1 MTTTTP
7 DDRLAQTSRLVQ
19 IMRRPE
25 LGAFMGAL
33 VIYLLFVSVDRTGK
47 FGGLIGAANWSD
59 TAANYGIVAVAVAL
73 LMIAGE
79 FDLSSGVMV
88 GTAGLLGGLLITEWG
103 VPVWPAIGIVLV
115 FALFIG
121 FVNGYLVVRTG
132 LPSFIVTLAMFFSLR
147 GINLGV
153 TKALTG
159 TVRVIAARLNYLPRD
174 AADSWKVMQN
184 SDRAFISR
192 YALGRD
198 YHKVMRRRLQRFAE
212 RIEAAA
218 GACSHRVFTDSAP
231 VMEVE
236 IARKAGLGWRGKH
249 TLLLTRDAG
258 SMFFLG
264 EIYTDLPL
272 PIDEPVSSHCGEC
285 SACIDLCPTGA
296 IVGPY
301 RLDAR
306 RCISYLT
313 IELKDSIP
321 VELRPLMGNRI
332 LGCDDCQLVCPW
344 NKFAGTAQVSDFE
357 VRNGLDGA
365 SLVMLFGWSEEAF
378 ARRLEGS
385 PIRRIGHER
394 WLRNLAVGLG
404 NAPTAGPVVQA
415 LQARLD
421 DPSALVDRDRHA
433 GRAGGIGGRQCG
445 HLIGGQAEP
454 VEDHVQR
461 QHQQRRGEHLD
472 DEERGQPGLAAGE
485 PEPGQQIQ
493 NDAVIVAGV

>member
-159 TVRVIAARLNYLPRD
+159 TVRVIGVDKGEGYASAKEVFASSFWEPYDFRITVVWWLALTVAATWVLTRTTFGNWIFAVGGDKNAARNTGVPVNRTKILLFMYTSFS
-174 AADSWKVMQN
+174 AALYGIMSLMRLKSMQAGAGIGLEFTFIIAAVVGGCLLTGGFG
-184 SDRAFISR
+184 SAIGASIGTSIIGMAFIGISF
-192 YALGRD
+192 AGWNTDWNWLFLGVILFIA
-198 YHKVMRRRLQRFAE
+198 VMVNTAIGKRAQTA
-212 RIEAAA
+212 
-218 GACSHRVFTDSAP
+218 
-231 VMEVE
+231 
-236 IARKAGLGWRGKH
+236 ARKK
-249 TLLLTRDAG
+249 
-258 SMFFLG
+258 
-264 EIYTDLPL
+264 
-272 PIDEPVSSHCGEC
+272 
-285 SACIDLCPTGA
+285 
-296 IVGPY
+296 
-301 RLDAR
+301 
-306 RCISYLT
+306 
-313 IELKDSIP
+313 
-321 VELRPLMGNRI
+321 
-332 LGCDDCQLVCPW
+332 
-344 NKFAGTAQVSDFE
+344 
-357 VRNGLDGA
+357 
-365 SLVMLFGWSEEAF
+365 
-378 ARRLEGS
+378 
-385 PIRRIGHER
+385 
-394 WLRNLAVGLG
+394 
-404 NAPTAGPVVQA
+404 
-415 LQARLD
+415 
-421 DPSALVDRDRHA
+421 
-433 GRAGGIGGRQCG
+433 
-445 HLIGGQAEP
+445 
-454 VEDHVQR
+454 
-461 QHQQRRGEHLD
+461 
-472 DEERGQPGLAAGE
+472 
-485 PEPGQQIQ
+485 
-493 NDAVIVAGV
+493 